1 MDLNIFIAFLAAV
14 INMILSLIVPSLLK
28 NNNYPLLTNI
38 KTIYETHK
46 QLIITSSIIVGVTTY
61 IALMSGDKI
70 NENYSWFNNDD
81 NTEQN
86 EISFINLS
94 NLNNYNNHRT
104 PNKITQVIQEMLQST
119 DNSDY
124 VDYSRYR

>member
-46 QLIITSSIIVGVTTY
+46 QLIITSSIIVGITTY

-70 NENYSWFNNDD
+70 NENYSWFNND

-94 NLNNYNNHRT
+94 NLNNNRN
-104 PNKITQVIQEMLQST
+104 PNKISQVIQEMLQST